1 MDQEFLERMGAG
13 AVGMFNPA
21 LGVLLRPDVRKGI
34 QEGAPKLQTGLKK
47 AYNSYVKNTPVS
59 EGWADAK
66 QAQNNAI
73 KSGNQLRAGKKPGE
87 GAVKPIPGAV
97 DARGGGSAPTKT
109 PPASTPSPTGRDDK
123 RGGQTGTRTGPPPV
137 KPADFD
143 AFQKKL
149 EQTYGINFNFG
160 QGRTGMQSNS
170 LPNTPGN
177 VPDTSSG
184 NIVRV
189 SNGQNAGNYVKVDNP
204 NFDKIVRGEVVG
216 GFSQAQGAQAGTSSD
231 ADVGDQSRA
240 LRFDPTKY
248 KEDPE
253 RPTDIYETAGVGID
267 RRGAAFL
274 DYDGNSAMALRAAE
288 AAQGTIRQNGVTYGK
303 GEDGKWSAI
312 SEEGNK
318 ALKADGNR
326 IASQDFLNQYLAT
339 PAESQ
344 SESSG
349 NPAPA
354 SRETYQQMADK
365 ELVGTVY
372 VPSETNKVEAF
383 APNASIYSG
392 NPKDFDLEDSDF
404 FKGQPTGEPNKSWLP
419 TEDENEAREE
429 LMRGLY

>member
-1 MDQEFLERMGAG
+1 MTSSFLKNIGFEKPKSEQEKFLEAIAPGGNYTMPPDKPKKPRGVQPSAGWKNSVAAVKEAKLLGTQLSPNGASAYYG
-13 AVGMFNPA
+13 PGGNPD
-21 LGVLLRPDVRKGI
+21 GSGRG
-34 QEGAPKLQTGLKK
+34 
-47 AYNSYVKNTPVS
+47 
-59 EGWADAK
+59 
-66 QAQNNAI
+66 QAQRR
-73 KSGNQLRAGKKPGE
+73 SGNIGLMGPDGKPF
-87 GAVKPIPGAV
+87 
-97 DARGGGSAPTKT
+97 DPT
-109 PPASTPSPTGRDDK
+109 PTVTRREEK
-123 RGGQTGTRTGPPPV
+123 RGGSKGTQTSPPPV

-143 AFQKKL
+143 AFQKTL
-149 EQTYGINFNFG
+149 EQSYGINFNFG
-160 QGRTGMQSNS
+160 QGRGGMQSNS

-184 NIVRV
+184 NIVRI
-189 SNGQNAGNYVKVDNP
+189 SNGQNSGNYVKVDNP
-204 NFDKIVRGEVVG
+204 NFDKIIRGEVVG

-231 ADVGDQSRA
+231 ADVGDQMRA

-253 RPTDIYETAGVGID
+253 RPTDIYETADVGIG

-288 AAQGTIRQNGVTYGK
+288 ASQGTIRQNGVTYGK
-303 GEDGKWSAI
+303 GEDGNWTAI

-318 ALKADGNR
+318 ALKADGNK
-326 IASQDFLNQYLAT
+326 IASQDFLKQYMAT

-365 ELVGTVY
+365 ELAGTVY

-392 NPKDFDLEDSDF
+392 NPKDFNLEDSDF
-404 FKGQPTGEPNKSWLP
+404 FQGQPTGEPNKSWLP
-419 TEDENEAREE
+419 TEDENKEREE

>member
-1 MDQEFLERMGAG
+1 MGSRNRFNKEPRESYQFPGGVSNYKRDGGSRARSNSQKGRTVG
-13 AVGMFNPA
+13 AVGA
-21 LGVLLRPDVRKGI
+21 VGVVGARGSGLNWSEDGRPYIEDGGRRVFSG
-34 QEGAPKLQTGLKK
+34 
-47 AYNSYVKNTPVS
+47 
-59 EGWADAK
+59 DA
-66 QAQNNAI
+66 ASRYEESPEA
-73 KSGNQLRAGKKPGE
+73 
-87 GAVKPIPGAV
+87 AV
-97 DARGGGSAPTKT
+97 DNAENLEGTTFYTGTEGQS
-109 PPASTPSPTGRDDK
+109 STGRDSR
-123 RGGQTGTRTGPPPV
+123 RGGATGTQMTPKG
-137 KPADFD
+137 ADFD
-143 AFQKKL
+143 AFQKTL
-149 EQTYGINFNFG
+149 EQNYGINFNFG
-160 QGRTGMQSNS
+160 QGRGGMQSNS

-184 NIVRV
+184 NIVRI
-189 SNGQNAGNYVKVDNP
+189 SNGQNSGNYVKVDNP

-231 ADVGDQSRA
+231 ADVGDQMRA

-253 RPTDIYETAGVGID
+253 RPTDIYETADVGIG

-288 AAQGTIRQNGVTYGK
+288 ASQGTIRQNGVTYGK
-303 GEDGKWSAI
+303 GEDGNWTAI

-318 ALKADGNR
+318 ALKADGNK
-326 IASQDFLNQYLAT
+326 IASQDFLKQYMAT

-365 ELVGTVY
+365 ELTGTVY

-392 NPKDFDLEDSDF
+392 NPKDFNLEDSDF
-404 FKGQPTGEPNKSWLP
+404 FQGQPTGEPNKSWLP
-419 TEDENEAREE
+419 TEDENKEREE